1 MATVNPG
8 QGVFQHQEELQQKKV
23 AETTKIQDEL
33 TQEARD
39 KGEFNNLQA
48 FGANLDAATEY
59 GLANVYFKA
68 KVLEQLGDTDDE
80 KLSPEQILKEEG
92 LNVPDPLNRRQ
103 IEFVKSVNKDSDEKG
118 ERAWRA
124 FTDFESPTNTAYAAA
139 GFIAG
144 LVLQPENYIGGVLAK
159 PILAGARWMGVGA
172 AGFSNYLLTARAI
185 RWGKRFSDS
194 KVVTIPKKVLGDA
207 ETASQLT
214 NAAKKLADTYQKTI
228 GRVATKEGVVHGSL
242 NVAEIEL
249 VLREERK
256 FDNDL
261 GGGGIAKA
269 VGFFLPVLANAGA
282 RRIRADQV
290 PGRLMPIEEGD
301 IPGRAAD
308 NLVNFNKQATKQIP
322 ADEAG
327 KAKKVLTKEKT
338 EGDFKDHDLA
348 ETLVEKNDLTKP
360 LTKNE
365 LDDLL
370 FVASDPNS
378 GPLEL
383 ATAKGLYTLRRVDLA
398 LDGKLI
404 YKINETLYNF
414 AKAGVDVIPG
424 RLYEDLLNAGSV
436 ARRLGKVLGV
446 EVPEGINDIEA
457 LQVMLKH
464 LEDSDIDVN
473 DVVEEFLNV
482 PKRNIY
488 EAINKSG
495 PDAPEPT
502 TSGTAAKKMLKD
514 DELNEAPSAAE
525 LIAARG
531 TKAVDTTN
539 QADEVVDLV
548 IQKAE
553 IEEKSVGGIPEDT
566 LKIKTASSIELTE
579 KIKTDQIQENIDALS
594 KSYDEQAATN
604 RAKAS
609 AENAQKERALAEAE
623 EAKKAEAGE
632 GKKAEPEKQKDFDD
646 MNTQEKI
653 ELEKKLTTDLNKA
666 IDDFVNCVAG

>member
-1 MATVNPG
+1 MSFNIKKNYK
-8 QGVFQHQEELQQKKV
+8 QKKV

-214 NAAKKLADTYQKTI
+214 NAAKKLADTYQKTL
-228 GRVATKEGVVHGSL
+228 GRVVTKEGVVHGSL

-301 IPGRAAD
+301 FPGVAAD
-308 NLVNFNKQATKQIP
+308 DLVDFRIPATKKVP
-322 ADEAG
+322 SEELLR
-327 KAKKVLTKEKT
+327 AKKTLPTAKT

-348 ETLVEKNDLTKP
+348 ESLIEKNDLTKP
-360 LTKNE
+360 LTKDD
-365 LDDLL
+365 LDDIL
-370 FVASDPNS
+370 FVMSDAQA

-383 ATAKGLYTLRRVDLA
+383 ATAKGLYTLRRTDLA
-398 LDGKLI
+398 VGGKLVH
-404 YKINETLYNF
+404 KINETLYNL
-414 AKAGVDVIPG
+414 AKAGVNVIPG
-424 RLYEDLLNAGSV
+424 RMYEDLLDAGLVS
-436 ARRLGKVLGV
+436 RKIGRLVGK
-446 EVPEGINDIEA
+446 EVPEDINDIEK

-464 LEDSDIDVN
+464 LDDSDLDAN
-473 DVVEEFLNV
+473 DIVEDLISV
-482 PKRNIY
+482 PRRRIY
-488 EAINKSG
+488 EAIENSG
-495 PDAPEPT
+495 PKAPEPT
-502 TSGTAAKKMLKD
+502 TSGTAARAMLKD
-514 DELNEAPSAAE
+514 DALNEAPSPAE
-525 LIAARG
+525 LIATRALN
-531 TKAVDTTN
+531 TTDEIN
-539 QADEVVDLV
+539 NADEVINIITKKVDTP
-548 IQKAE
+548 IAKAD
-553 IEEKSVGGIPEDT
+553 IEDT
-566 LKIKTASSIELTE
+566 IPIKTVQTADLTE
-579 KIKTDQIQENIDALS
+579 KIRVDKLQEDISL
-594 KSYDEQAATN
+594 KSQAYDEQVSANRSKAASDQVKKE
-604 RAKAS
+604 KAIT
-609 AENAQKERALAEAE
+609 EAE
-623 EAKKAEAGE
+623 EAKKAEAGD
-632 GKKAEPEKQKDFDD
+632 GKKTEPEEPKDFED
-646 MNTQEKI
+646 MTTKEKI
-653 ELEKKLTTDLNKA
+653 EAQNKFTEDLNKA
-666 IDDFVNCVAG
+666 VNDFVKCVVG